1 MSRVPRHRVAG
12 LTLLAWFV
20 TGVATDGRFGAAP
33 VAAQELTAR
42 LARLEQPPTT
52 SVEPA
57 DPARPP
63 SSHAEPAPAAQ
74 PPGSAGDDAWGFE
87 DEEAE
92 QQAETWVD
100 LLRPQLLDV
109 SLTVAFLTIAL
120 VSFFRK
126 SRALKYVTLA
136 LSVGYLGI
144 VKSQMVSITDIF
156 RLADLNV
163 PTFRDGVTW
172 YVFTGFA
179 VVSTVLW
186 GRVYCGRIC
195 AFGAFTQLMDAI
207 LPKKLRLEPPRWL
220 ERRASWIK
228 YGLLAST
235 VTYCLVTKHFA
246 IYRYVEP
253 FWMYARTADVVLW
266 SMLGTLLL
274 ATVFVRNM
282 YCRFLCPVGA
292 TLGIISLATVFG
304 IKRWSECKAC
314 KICEKT
320 CEWGA
325 IEGPRIIKT
334 ECVRCDDC
342 ERVYADQ
349 QKCPHWLIPV
359 IRSRK
364 IAEAQAAGR
373 PIPQFIP
380 QVD

>member
-1 MSRVPRHRVAG
+1 VIRSIRDRIAPLAFLGCLVAG
-12 LTLLAWFV
+12 VALSTWLA
-20 TGVATDGRFGAAP
+20 VATVSAAQSPASPPSEP
-33 VAAQELTAR
+33 VATV
-42 LARLEQPPTT
+42 QPPGN
-52 SVEPA
+52 A
-57 DPARPP
+57 
-63 SSHAEPAPAAQ
+63 AEPAAPPQLSGAA
-74 PPGSAGDDAWGFE
+74 GVTDDDAWGFDDDE
-87 DEEAE
+87 DEQE
-92 QQAETWVD
+92 AETWAD
-100 LLRPQLLDV
+100 LLRPQLLDL
-109 SLTVAFLTIAL
+109 SLTVAFLAIAL

-136 LSVGYLGI
+136 LSVSYLGF

-156 RLADLNV
+156 RLADLSF

-172 YVFTGFA
+172 YVFTGFT

-207 LPKKLRLEPPRWL
+207 LPKKLRVDPPRWL

-228 YGLLAST
+228 YGLLAAT
-235 VTYCLVTKHFA
+235 LTYYLATKHFTV
-246 IYRYVEP
+246 YRYVEP
-253 FWMYARTADVVLW
+253 FWMYSRTADVVLW

-292 TLGIISLATVFG
+292 TLGIISVATVFG
-304 IKRWSECKAC
+304 IKRWSECKSC

-364 IAEAQAAGR
+364 IVEAQAAGR
-373 PIPQFIP
+373 PVPKFIP

>member
-1 MSRVPRHRVAG
+1 MTCASLGRFSLAVALA
-12 LTLLAWFV
+12 LTVVGWPASGRAAARQTEPV
-20 TGVATDGRFGAAP
+20 TGTAQPQTAQPGGTAAP
-33 VAAQELTAR
+33 ED
-42 LARLEQPPTT
+42 
-52 SVEPA
+52 
-57 DPARPP
+57 DP
-63 SSHAEPAPAAQ
+63 
-74 PPGSAGDDAWGFE
+74 WGFE
-87 DEEAE
+87 EDEQT

-100 LLRPQLLDV
+100 ILRPQLLDL
-109 SLTVAFLTIAL
+109 SLTVAFLSLAL
-120 VSFFRK
+120 VSFFKK
-126 SRALKYVTLA
+126 SRPLKYVVLA
-136 LSVGYLGI
+136 ASVGYLGI

-156 RLADLNV
+156 RLTDLSF
-163 PTFRDGVTW
+163 PTLRDGATW

-195 AFGAFTQLMDAI
+195 AFGAFTQLMDAV
-207 LPKKLRLEPPRWL
+207 LPRKLRVDPPKWL

-228 YGLLAST
+228 YGLLAAT
-235 VTYCLVTKHFA
+235 VVYYLATKHFTV
-246 IYRYVEP
+246 YRYVEP
-253 FWMYARTADVVLW
+253 FWMYTRTADVVLW

-304 IKRWSECKAC
+304 IKRWSECKSC

-325 IEGPRIIKT
+325 IDGPRIVKT

-364 IAEAQAAGR
+364 IAEARAAGR
-373 PIPQFIP
+373 PVPKFIP
-380 QVD
+380 VERS